1 MLFSEV
7 MKNFWQKIASKKKPF
22 FCLAPMADVTDAPF
36 RKIIA
41 KYSKHGIG
49 RPKHGVSGTG
59 GPDVFWTEFVSA
71 DGLASEKG
79 RKRLLNDLKFSK
91 GEKPIVAQI
100 FGSKPENIEIAC
112 KLISKLGFDGIDINM
127 GCPDRKV
134 EKQGAGS
141 AMMKSPAIA
150 REVIRSAIKG
160 AGKIPVSVKTR
171 IGFNKIEYKEWL
183 TEILKEDISALTI
196 HLRTRKELSDVPAHW
211 ELAKEIV
218 DFVRKQK
225 PELVLIGNGDVISLK
240 QGREL
245 ARESG
250 FDGIM
255 IGRGIFGNPWL
266 FANSTRDSYR
276 GSRIERPVK
285 FARQDKVENKKTIRH
300 CDIDLK
306 TNRYSPKIVRDD
318 SGISV
323 EQKLKA
329 LLEHTK
335 LFEKTMLHHK
345 RFDVM
350 KKHFKAY
357 VSGFDGAKELRVKL
371 MATNSSKEV
380 AEIIKVFNNM
390 AK

>member
-1 MLFSEV
+1 
-7 MKNFWQKIASKKKPF
+7 MKNFWQKIAGQEKPF

-41 KYSKHGIG
+41 KYSRHDG
-49 RPKHGVSGTG
+49 RPKHGVSGKG

-79 RKRLLNDLKFSK
+79 RKRLLNDLKFSR

-100 FGSKPENIEIAC
+100 FGSHPENIEVACRLIA
-112 KLISKLGFDGIDINM
+112 KLGFDGIDLNM

-141 AMMKSPAIA
+141 AMIKNPSVA
-150 REVIRSAIKG
+150 REVIRAAIKG
-160 AGKIPVSVKTR
+160 AGKLPVSVKTR

-183 TEILKEDISALTI
+183 GEILKEDISALTI
-196 HLRTRKELSDVPAHW
+196 HLRTRKELSNVPAHW

-218 DFVRKQK
+218 KFVRTQK
-225 PELVLIGNGDVISLK
+225 KDLILIGNGDVSSLAEGK
-240 QGREL
+240 
-245 ARESG
+245 AYAKKSG

-255 IGRGIFGNPWL
+255 IGRGVFGNPWL
-266 FANSTRDSYR
+266 FDR
-276 GSRIERPVK
+276 
-285 FARQDKVENKKTIRH
+285 
-300 CDIDLK
+300 
-306 TNRYSPKIVRDD
+306 NRNQGPSLALEGESLISK
-318 SGISV
+318 ISV
-323 EQKLKA
+323 KEKLKA

-335 LFEKTMLHHK
+335 LFEKTLLHHK

-357 VSGFDGAKELRVKL
+357 VCGFDGAKELRVKL

-380 AEIIKVFNNM
+380 ASIIKSFQNT
-390 AK
+390 AR